1 MGILYGEAHDYAP
14 ATPATLHPELPTL
27 NLTVTGKASPAA
39 RLARQLWITSILC
52 WWLIGIQFS
61 RLWWLVNEDQLRWI
75 LFCYAWEVPAIG
87 WTGAVLL
94 PYLRLRRL
102 QRRLQEGDP
111 GIARALARF
120 PVEVA
125 GMVMATSTIGYFV
138 GALQVSYLA
147 ALPSLEFAKITVQG
161 PVLGGLFAVAAYLL
175 AERAIQGLRLADRG
189 EAAVEP
195 QLAQSLYGK
204 IRSITIALT
213 IGVSVPIFLYGLTQS
228 QRQREEL
235 RAQALEETLDRIGS
249 HFDLEE
255 SLTRFGPHTYGFV
268 VRRSNNQIIWGRG
281 NGTVLFGDGRHDF
294 QAIQTHERGW
304 FASRDREHKVV
315 AFQHRPGLLP
325 DGDGAVFVAVSPLSD
340 YGGELITA
348 ARTAAVVA
356 VCALIVGVILAAML
370 ARNIVRPI
378 DRVRAAAGQMAG
390 GNLDVEPVALASD
403 DEVSALARAFD
414 RMAVRVRTD
423 EANLRTAYEQ
433 LKQAQAQA
441 VQHERLSAIGRVVS
455 GVAHELNNPLSAV
468 LHLAEELRADTS
480 RSATDREALETIADQ
495 ARRCRIIVRDLLSF
509 ARGREQRPEP
519 TEVATLLANA
529 RAAAEPVLRQTGA
542 QLEFLPIESTRNLV
556 VDRAG
561 LEQVLTNLI
570 VNGAQAAGP
579 GGKVRVE
586 ARDDRD
592 GWCFIV
598 EDTGRGISPELMPRI
613 FEPFFTTKPEGH
625 GTGLGLA
632 VSLGIV
638 ERHGGTLQVDGG
650 GNGRGA
656 RFVVRIP
663 PEDGVKPVIAGPQ
676 VAEVASGDTAEGN
689 GASGPT
695 KPRALVVDDERAI
708 LLALRRYLSRQGWEV
723 DQAEDGETALR
734 LMEGSTP
741 GHYGLVISDIRMPH
755 KSGIEVHDWMA
766 EHRPDLFERLIIATG
781 DVASPSVRAFVA
793 RTPRPVI
800 EKPFELS
807 ALAEMVEKVKPEES

>member
-1 MGILYGEAHDYAP
+1 VSVIP
-14 ATPATLHPELPTL
+14 K
-27 NLTVTGKASPAA
+27 VSPAA
-39 RLARQLWITSILC
+39 KLARQLWITSILC

-61 RLWWLVNEDQLRWI
+61 RLWWLVNQEQLRWI

-102 QRRLQEGDP
+102 QRRLAERDP
-111 GIARALARF
+111 GIGRALARF

-125 GMVMATSTIGYFV
+125 AMVMVTSTIGYFV
-138 GALQVSYLA
+138 AALQVSYLA
-147 ALPSLEFAKITVQG
+147 ALPALEFAKITVQG

-175 AERAIQGLRLADRG
+175 AERAIQELDLPTPRVAEPG
-189 EAAVEP
+189 EPHAV
-195 QLAQSLYGK
+195 QSLYGK
-204 IRSITIALT
+204 IRSIMVALT

-228 QRQREEL
+228 QLQSEEL
-235 RAQALEETLDRIGS
+235 RAQALEQTLEGIGS
-249 HFDLEE
+249 HFDLEP
-255 SLTRFGPHTYGFV
+255 SLARFGPRTYGFV
-268 VRRSNNQIIWGRG
+268 VRRSNNQIVWGEG
-281 NGTVLFGDGRHDF
+281 KGTVLFGDGRRDF
-294 QAIQTHERGW
+294 QAIQTRDRGW
-304 FASRDREHKVV
+304 FASRDQEHKVV

-340 YGGELITA
+340 YGAALSTA

-356 VCALIVGVILAAML
+356 ACALIVGVILAAML

-378 DRVRAAAGQMAG
+378 DRVRIAAGQMAG
-390 GNLDVEPVALASD
+390 GDLAVEPVAMASD

-414 RMAVRVRTD
+414 RMAVRVRVD

-468 LHLAEELRADTS
+468 LHLSEELRRDPARSSADQ
-480 RSATDREALETIADQ
+480 EALETIADQ

-519 TEVATLLANA
+519 TEVATMLVNA
-529 RAAAEPVLRQTGA
+529 RAASEPVLRQTGA
-542 QLEFLPIESTRNLV
+542 RLELLPIGSPRTV
-556 VDRAG
+556 SVDRAG

-570 VNGAQAAGP
+570 VNGAQAAGH
-579 GGKVRVE
+579 GGKVTVE
-586 ARDDRD
+586 ARDDPS
-592 GWCFIV
+592 GWCFVV
-598 EDTGRGISPELMPRI
+598 EDSGPGIPADVLPRI

-638 ERHGGTLQVDGG
+638 ERHGGTLEVEGG
-650 GNGRGA
+650 GGGQGA
-656 RFVVRIP
+656 RFTVRIP
-663 PEDGVKPVIAGPQ
+663 AEDRTRSLPPPRPVAANGTP
-676 VAEVASGDTAEGN
+676 DRN
-689 GASGPT
+689 GAGDGA
-695 KPRALVVDDERAI
+695 KPRALVVDDEGAI

-723 DQAEDGETALR
+723 DQAEDGEAALQ
-734 LMEGSTP
+734 LMESSSP
-741 GHYGLVISDIRMPH
+741 GYYGLVISDIRMPQ
-755 KSGIEVHDWMA
+755 KSGIEVHDWLVA
-766 EHRPDLFERLIIATG
+766 HRPDLFERLIITTG
-781 DVASPSVRAFVA
+781 DVASPAVRGFVA

-800 EKPFELS
+800 EKPFELT
-807 ALAEMVEKVKPEES
+807 ALAEMVERVRNSAE